1 MKIRIATLTWLIL
14 TATAAVHAAT
24 LDFPDL
30 GLSST
35 PADVRTWA
43 KEHQFTPVTPTSPYD
58 EVYQRDFTEGVPLRH
73 MLSFAAGQQGLKILA
88 FDQFNILELPATLR
102 RKIVQRFGKPSADQ
116 ILPDKTLRI
125 TFPYPYR
132 EPARRIFLVGPRQLS
147 MLLVTDAFFAQL
159 KDETDKA
166 EQAQREA
173 QEKAQREA
181 KLRARNA
188 WLIPLLWVVGIGLGA
203 TILLWVLP
211 RRARGVVLRGLE
223 GLFGGLFGFVRD
235 VFEQLFPIALGIVL
249 LAMMILSALAVGSG
263 ALELGTSWWW
273 GLAWLAGVAM
283 VYKAHDEG
291 SLRAALLALLMFG
304 IALFGVFLQQSWP
317 LF

>member
-1 MKIRIATLTWLIL
+1 MKTQSATLIWLVL
-14 TATAAVHAAT
+14 LVATAGQAAT

-35 PADVRTWA
+35 ADDARTWA
-43 KEHQFTPVTPTSPYD
+43 REHQFEPAAPTSPYG
-58 EVYQRDFTEGVPLRH
+58 ESYRHEFTGGMPLTH
-73 MLSFAAGQQGLKILA
+73 VLSFAASEQGLKILA
-88 FDQFNILELPATLR
+88 FDQLNILEPPALLR
-102 RKIVQRFGKPSADQ
+102 RKIVQRFGTPSADQ
-116 ILPDKTLRI
+116 VLQDKTLRI

-159 KDETDKA
+159 KGETDKA

-173 QEKAQREA
+173 QEKAEIAA
-181 KLRARNA
+181 KSSARNA

-203 TILLWVLP
+203 TVLLRALP
-211 RRARGVVLRGLE
+211 RKARAVVLRGLE
-223 GLFGGLFGFVRD
+223 GLLGGLFGFVRD
-235 VFEQLFPIALGIVL
+235 VFDQLFPIALGIVL

-263 ALELGTSWWW
+263 ALEWGTSWWW
-273 GLAWLAGVAM
+273 GFAWLAGVAM

-304 IALFGVFLQQSWP
+304 VALFGVFVQQSWP